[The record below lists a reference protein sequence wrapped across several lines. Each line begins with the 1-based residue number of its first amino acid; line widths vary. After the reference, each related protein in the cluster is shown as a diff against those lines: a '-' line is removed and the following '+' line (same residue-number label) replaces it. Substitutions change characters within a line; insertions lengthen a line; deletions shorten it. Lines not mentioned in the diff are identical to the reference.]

1 MKHLYAGTIICL
13 VVFMAFISCR
23 NNNRNSAQPD
33 VKEKMNKIS
42 WILGE
47 WIQSD
52 STGTFH
58 EIWKVNPENSFEGI
72 GYLMVGNDTIFAED
86 LQIRISGDNIY
97 YVPTLINQNDGKE
110 VLFRLDSL
118 ADNMMIF
125 ENSQHDFPS
134 RIIYTHPTADSL
146 HAWIEGIDKGKQRR
160 EDFRMARKK

>member
-1 MKHLYAGTIICL
+1 MKNLIAGTLLTL
-13 VVFMAFISCR
+13 VVIITFTSCR
-23 NNNRNSAQPD
+23 NNNRNSVQTA
-33 VKEKMNKIS
+33 VAAKMNKIS

-52 STGTFH
+52 SAGTFH
-58 EIWKVNPENSFEGI
+58 EKWIVNPDNSFDGI
-72 GYLMVGNDTIFAED
+72 GYLMVENDTIFAED

-118 ADNMMIF
+118 TDNLMIF
-125 ENSQHDFPS
+125 ENSQHDFPT
-134 RIIYTHPTADSL
+134 RIIYTHPTSDSL